1 MAVKK
6 HPVLRLIEQGEGL
19 HLDFKFEVSD
29 APKFARSLVA
39 FANTDGGTLLIG
51 VKDNGKIA
59 GIRSEEEFYMIQNAA
74 MRYCTPEV
82 SFQTKEWQIQGK
94 KVLEVIIPK
103 PVPAQTGGN
112 LIPYKAPDKN
122 GKPKAFIRIDDENML
137 VSGVQMKIWQK
148 QKNRKEVRFSNS
160 SEEKTL
166 LACLKENEQLSLS
179 DLKRNCGLSSFKTE
193 KLLADFVI
201 LGLVKMETT
210 AGGDFFSLENVPE
223 LI

>member
-6 HPVLRLIEQGEGL
+6 HPILRLIEQGEGV

-29 APKFARSLVA
+29 APKIARSLVA

-59 GIRSEEEFYMIQNAA
+59 GIRSEEEFFMIRNAA

-82 SFQTKEWQIQGK
+82 SFQTKEWQIRGK
-94 KVLEVIIPK
+94 KVLEVTIPK
-103 PVPAQTGGN
+103 GN

-122 GKPKAFIRIDDENML
+122 GEHKAFIRIADENML

-148 QKNRKEVRFSNS
+148 QKSRKEVRFSNNP
-160 SEEKTL
+160 EEKAL
-166 LACLKENEQLSLS
+166 LACMKENEQLSLS
-179 DLKRNCGLSSFKTE
+179 HLKKNCGLSPFKTE

-201 LGLVKMETT
+201 LKLVKMEMT
-210 AGGDFFSLENVPE
+210 AEGAFFSLENVPE

>member
-1 MAVKK
+1 MALKK

-29 APKFARSLVA
+29 APKIARSLVA
-39 FANTDGGTLLIG
+39 FANTEGGTLLIG

-82 SFQTKEWQIQGK
+82 SFQTKEWQIKGM
-94 KVLEVIIPK
+94 KVLEVTIPK
-103 PVPAQTGGN
+103 GN
-112 LIPYKAPDKN
+112 QVPYKAPDKN
-122 GKPKAFIRIDDENML
+122 GKPKVFMRIADENML
-137 VSGVQMKIWQK
+137 VSGVQMKIWQQ
-148 QKNRKEVRFSNS
+148 QKSGKEICFSNS
-160 SEEKTL
+160 SEEKAL

-179 DLKRNCGLSSFKTE
+179 YLKKNCGLSPFKTE
-193 KLLADFVI
+193 KLLAGFVI

-210 AGGDFFSLENVPE
+210 TEGDFFSLKNIPE